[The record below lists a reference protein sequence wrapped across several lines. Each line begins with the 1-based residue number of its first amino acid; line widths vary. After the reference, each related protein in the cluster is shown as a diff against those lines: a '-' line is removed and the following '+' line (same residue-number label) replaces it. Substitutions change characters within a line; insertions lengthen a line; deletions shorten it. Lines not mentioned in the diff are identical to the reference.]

1 MTSYQLLAAA
11 QTYFDLWNQKNPN
24 SLSSCFSESA
34 QLRDWEVEVSGS
46 ENVVDANR
54 KIFSTLPA
62 AEILVIIINMLPCC
76 EKMTV
81 CCELELLMNNEE
93 RAILKVVD
101 VIEFDR
107 DLKISALRA
116 YRV

>member
-24 SLSSCFSESA
+24 SLSSCFSESV
-34 QLRDWEVEVSGS
+34 QLRDWEVEVSGL

-62 AEILVIIINMLPCC
+62 AQILVINMLPCC

-116 YRV
+116 YRG